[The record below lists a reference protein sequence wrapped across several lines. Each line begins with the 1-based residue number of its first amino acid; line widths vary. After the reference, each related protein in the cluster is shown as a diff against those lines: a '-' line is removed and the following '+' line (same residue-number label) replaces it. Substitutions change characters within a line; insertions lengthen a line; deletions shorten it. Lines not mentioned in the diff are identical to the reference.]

1 MSNHNQRYQRAVQRR
16 DALRSKLARLQGK
29 LESARSR
36 LGEVEERCRKKKI
49 DPDQIDT
56 LIERVERVLEERVSA
71 IEQKMQEAED
81 QLSPY
86 LEEVSAA

>member
-1 MSNHNQRYQRAVQRR
+1 MPNHSDRYQRAVQRR
-16 DALRSKLARLQGK
+16 DSLRDKLSRLQGR

-36 LGEVEERCRKKKI
+36 LQEVEERCRNKKI

-56 LIERVERVLEERVSA
+56 LIARVERVLEERVTA
-71 IEQKMQEAED
+71 IEQKIQGAED